1 MKISRIN
8 NILSE
13 WDPIGI
19 GMPMAKYEYKKYAA
33 DILSLLDDE
42 QLLKEYVINLIKNIG
57 LEYDATDGSQIIEIN
72 TLIDRLKTEVNN
84 F

>member
-1 MKISRIN
+1 MKISKIN
-8 NILSE
+8 NILSD

-33 DILSLLDDE
+33 DILYLLDDE
-42 QLLKEYVINLIKNIG
+42 KLLTEYVVNLIKNIG
-57 LEYDATDGSQIIEIN
+57 LEYDAKDATQINEIN

-84 F
+84 K